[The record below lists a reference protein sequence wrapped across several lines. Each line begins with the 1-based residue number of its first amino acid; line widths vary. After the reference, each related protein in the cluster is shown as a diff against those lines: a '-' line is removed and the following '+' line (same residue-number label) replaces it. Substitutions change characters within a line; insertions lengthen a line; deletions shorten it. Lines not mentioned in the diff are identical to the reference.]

1 MKQLFSRFKARY
13 SEQQKESLKQYV
25 TSKFELRE
33 RDGKMYLTCSGI
45 AIKFFDENTTLK
57 DAMQELDAM
66 RNCAINYS
74 LFAVE

>member
-25 TSKFELRE
+25 ASKFELRE
-33 RDGKMYLTCSGI
+33 RDGKMYLTCSGM
-45 AIKFFDENTTLK
+45 AIKLFDENTALK

-66 RNCAINYS
+66 RNCAIDYS
-74 LFAVE
+74 LSAVE